1 MAATKN
7 SLGSDVEIKGVIKFK
22 TELAID
28 GKVEGEIFS
37 QGALEV
43 GENGSIRG
51 DIKTKSASI
60 AGKVHGNVVAHE
72 RCELKSQGE
81 LLGDLKTPRLAIEEG
96 AVFVGKSEVTLS
108 KVSVMQPELVRAA
121 EPSRAGAA

>member
-1 MAATKN
+1 MAAKN
-7 SLGSDVEIKGVIKFK
+7 NLGSDVEIKGIIKFR
-22 TELAID
+22 TDLAID

-37 QGALEV
+37 QGALSI
-43 GENGSIRG
+43 GENGTING

-60 AGKVHGNVVAHE
+60 AGKVRGNVTAQE

-96 AVFVGKSEVTLS
+96 AVFIGKSEVTLS
-108 KVSVMQPELVRAA
+108 KVSIMQPELVRAE